1 MSTFKK
7 GAIATVTAAALT
19 AAVVTPASAED
30 KLESYSTSYKDNICT
45 VETTY
50 PDGEKSTTTMTSES
64 AKQDLSEIIRLTNGY
79 QKLLKE
85 YEDRLTK
92 EEKEKASP
100 AKLAETREKIDSY
113 RVIVK
118 QYGKYRVVYQAC
130 AEGKSL
136 SKTDVDAQALLS
148 SPTGDGLSPAGIGV
162 VVAGVVV
169 VVLGAIV
176 AALPMLKPML
186 PPQIAALLP

>member
-19 AAVVTPASAED
+19 VGVVTPASAED
-30 KLESYSTSYKDNICT
+30 ELESYSTSYKNNICT

-50 PDGEKSTTTMTSES
+50 PNGKKTTDTFTSNE
-64 AKQDLSEIIRLTNGY
+64 AQDALNRILKYVKQDQAR
-79 QKLLKE
+79 LKE
-85 YEDRLTK
+85 NQDKLAKAKKEKESTEKLKEIQAEIDRLTK
-92 EEKEKASP
+92 LVKE
-100 AKLAETREKIDSY
+100 DSKE
-113 RVIVK
+113 RVMFK
-118 QYGKYRVVYQAC
+118 AC

-136 SKTDVDAQALLS
+136 SKTDIDAQALLS
-148 SPTGDGLSPAGIGV
+148 SPDGESLSPAGIGV

-186 PPQIAALLP
+186 PPQIAAMLP